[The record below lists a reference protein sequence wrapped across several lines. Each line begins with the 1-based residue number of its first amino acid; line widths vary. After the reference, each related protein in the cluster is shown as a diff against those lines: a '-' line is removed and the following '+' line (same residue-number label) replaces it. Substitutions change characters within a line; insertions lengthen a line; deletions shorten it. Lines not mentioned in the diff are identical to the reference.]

1 MMDPIQQTLL
11 NGAQSLAVASSRA
24 RAWVTRLAP
33 TASKVA
39 AEERALV
46 EATRKTENLARKLAA
61 SSGRRNSA
69 GVFGPSQAGK
79 SYLVSVLGKSKDKP
93 LLVDF
98 AGTTKNF
105 IQEINPEG
113 GKESTGLVTRFT
125 IVRGTRDAQHPV
137 ELRLLTETDI
147 VKIIGNSFLSDFDQ
161 HNRTLK
167 LPAEEQVRAVIAQ
180 LEAQARQAP
189 AHLDEIAMYDIG
201 EYFETNFR
209 TSVESLRRAG
219 YWDALTRFGHR
230 LPVPA
235 RIELYSLLWGR
246 SPELSEVFKLLHGTL
261 ETLGHAATA
270 RAAIDCLVPRARSI
284 IDVEIV
290 KQHLGT
296 PQDLQD
302 LIGVVPELPE
312 GGGDGPVVKVPRA
325 TLTALVAEIKVVMA
339 DKPWNF
345 FEHTDLLDFPG
356 ARSREKMLDLPSDAQ
371 EKAFCVRNM
380 LLRGKIAYLF
390 QRYTEDR
397 ELTCMLLC
405 MPPSNQ
411 EVKDLTSLVG
421 KWVEQTHGP
430 TAQARSQLPCAL
442 FFVLTKFDME
452 LVAKP
457 GDTPESWRSR
467 IDTRLEASMYQLY
480 KQEDWLQNWDG
491 KAFANTFFLRNPGF
505 ELDGVFQYAAADGE
519 GPRRETGIA
528 VQSAER
534 IDVNRSGML
543 ESERCAKHF
552 THPALAWDSAMA
564 LNDGGVRFLVD
575 NLERVLSPKLKTRQL
590 AGRLVDRAQM
600 LDRDL
605 RRFYAAGSDASRKEK
620 EDELMN
626 LRRRLYAVCNEKEFP
641 FRKFAQMLVRMK
653 LIEGDVRG
661 AYLDVAS
668 LRFEDAP
675 AAAAATPGAAAAP
688 DPDPWGDPWAD
699 AAGTSTTAATAAP
712 PKHRERDRFDQFAS
726 KVLNLWTERVRSLA
740 SDERAL
746 TGLRMDAKLVIAVAD
761 ELVSGAHR
769 HALVERIAE
778 RTRKQLDSAT
788 TRHEMVADRAAGIAS
803 TIINDYVSYL
813 GFGELPEAERPA
825 VPEAP
830 KPRQRGV
837 FAAPPVPV
845 RDHIPALG
853 DSRAPL
859 ETNYF
864 LDWGVAF
871 KQLGLD
877 NLGFAGGREIG
888 EEDNRLLGDIL
899 GEIAPALQVSV
910 A

>member
-1 MMDPIQQTLL
+1 MMDPNQQTLL
-11 NGAQSLAVASSRA
+11 TGAQQLAVASSRA

-46 EATRKTENLARKLAA
+46 DATRKTENLARKLAA

-125 IVRGTRDAQHPV
+125 IVRGTRDTQHPV
-137 ELRLLTETDI
+137 EMRLLSETDI

-167 LPAEEQVRAVIAQ
+167 LPDEDVVRATIAQ
-180 LEAQARQAP
+180 LEPQARQAP
-189 AHLDEIAMYDIG
+189 AHLDEIAMYDVG
-201 EYFETNFR
+201 EYFENNFS

-230 LPVPA
+230 LPAPA
-235 RIELYSLLWGR
+235 RIDLYSLLWGQ
-246 SPELSEVFKLLHGTL
+246 SPELTDVFKLLHRTL
-261 ETLGHAATA
+261 EELGHPAMA

-296 PQDLQD
+296 PEDLKD
-302 LIGVVPELPE
+302 PISVLPELPE
-312 GGGDGPVVKVPRA
+312 GGGDGPVVNVPRA

-356 ARSREKMLDLPSDAQ
+356 ARSREKMLKLPDDAQ

-421 KWVEQTHGP
+421 KWVEQTHGG

-442 FFVLTKFDME
+442 FFVLTKFDVE

-457 GDTPESWRSR
+457 GDTPESWRNR

-505 ELDGVFQYAAADGE
+505 ELDGVFQYGAAPSE
-519 GPRRETGIA
+519 GGTRPETGIA
-528 VQSAER
+528 EQSAQR
-534 IDVNRSGML
+534 ITANRSGML
-543 ESERCAKHF
+543 ESDRCVKHF
-552 THPALAWDSAMA
+552 TNPALAWDSAMA

-605 RRFYAAGSDASRKEK
+605 RRFYAAGADASRKEK
-620 EDELMN
+620 EEELMG

-641 FRKFAQMLVRMK
+641 FRKFAQLMVRMK
-653 LIEGDVRG
+653 LTEGDVRS
-661 AYLDVAS
+661 AYLKVAS
-668 LRFEDAP
+668 LQFEEIP
-675 AAAAATPGAAAAP
+675 AAPGNGSTAP
-688 DPDPWGDPWAD
+688 EADPWGDPWAD
-699 AAGTSTTAATAAP
+699 AGAAPTAAAAP
-712 PKHRERDRFDQFAS
+712 KRRERDRFDQFAS
-726 KVLNLWTERVRSLA
+726 EVQNLWTARVRSLA

-746 TGLRMDAKLVIAVAD
+746 AGLRMDAQLVIALAD

-769 HALVERIAE
+769 LALGDRIAE
-778 RTRKQLDSAT
+778 RVRKQLDSAT
-788 TRHEMVADRAAGIAS
+788 TRHELVADRAAGIA
-803 TIINDYVSYL
+803 TTLVNDYVSYL
-813 GFGELPEAERPA
+813 GFGDLPEADRPA

-837 FAAPPVPV
+837 FAAPPVPE
-845 RDHIPALG
+845 RDKIPQLG
-853 DSRAPL
+853 ESRAPL

-871 KQLGLD
+871 RQLGID
-877 NLGFAGGREIG
+877 NMGFAGGREIG

-899 GEIAPALQVSV
+899 GEIAPALLVSV
-910 A
+910 G

>member
-11 NGAQSLAVASSRA
+11 NGAQALAVASSRA

-33 TASKVA
+33 TATKVA

-46 EATRKTENLARKLAA
+46 DATRKTENLSRKLAA

-79 SYLVSVLGKSKDKP
+79 SYLVSVLGKSKEHP
-93 LLVDF
+93 LLADF

-125 IVRGTRDAQHPV
+125 IVRGTRDARHPV
-137 ELRLLTETDI
+137 ELRLLTETDL
-147 VKIIGNSFLSDFDQ
+147 VKIIGNSFLSDFDE
-161 HNRTLK
+161 HNRK
-167 LPAEEQVRAVIAQ
+167 LGLPTEDKIRAVVAQ
-180 LEAQARQAP
+180 LETQARQAP
-189 AHLDEIAMYDIG
+189 AHLDEIALYDIG
-201 EYFETNFR
+201 EYFENNFR
-209 TSVESLRRAG
+209 TSVEPLRRAG

-230 LPVPA
+230 LPTPA
-235 RIELYSLLWGR
+235 RIELYSLLWGQ
-246 SPELSEVFKLLHGTL
+246 SPELTDVFKLLQRTL
-261 ETLGHAATA
+261 EELGHPATA
-270 RAAIDCLVPRARSI
+270 RATIDCLVPRARSI
-284 IDVEIV
+284 IDVEIL

-296 PQDLQD
+296 PEDLQD

-312 GGGDGPVVKVPRA
+312 GGGDGPVVQVPRA
-325 TLTALVAEIKVVMA
+325 TLTALVAEIKIVMA
-339 DKPWNF
+339 HKPWNF

-371 EKAFCVRNM
+371 ERAFCVRNM

-390 QRYTEDR
+390 QRYTEER

-421 KWVEQTHGP
+421 KWVEQTHGG
-430 TAQARSQLPCAL
+430 TAQARAQLPCAL

-505 ELDGVFQYAAADGE
+505 ELDGVFQYE
-519 GPRRETGIA
+519 GAEGSARRETGIA
-528 VQSAER
+528 GQSAER
-534 IDVNRSGML
+534 IAANRAGMV
-543 ESERCAKHF
+543 ESDRCARHF
-552 THPALAWDSAMA
+552 TNPALAWDSAMA
-564 LNDGGVRFLVD
+564 LNDGGVHFLVD

-605 RRFYAAGSDASRKEK
+605 RRFYAAGADASRTEK
-620 EDELMN
+620 ETELTN

-641 FRKFAQMLVRMK
+641 FRRFAQLLSRMK
-653 LIEGDVRG
+653 LVEGDVRG
-661 AYLDVAS
+661 AYLEVAS
-668 LRFEDAP
+668 LRYEEAPPAPTASVELEDDDPWRDAGVPSAAAP
-675 AAAAATPGAAAAP
+675 AAPRRG
-688 DPDPWGDPWAD
+688 
-699 AAGTSTTAATAAP
+699 
-712 PKHRERDRFDQFAS
+712 RDRFDQFAG

-746 TGLRMDAKLVIAVAD
+746 AGLRMDAKLVIALAD

-778 RTRKQLDSAT
+778 RVRKQLDSAT
-788 TRHEMVADRAAGIAS
+788 TRHEMVADRAAGIAT
-803 TIINDYVSYL
+803 TIVNDYVSYL
-813 GFGELPEAERPA
+813 GFADLPEAERPA

-837 FAAPPVPV
+837 FAAPPVPE
-845 RDHIPALG
+845 RDKIPALG
-853 DSRAPL
+853 ETRAPL
-859 ETNYF
+859 ETTYF
-864 LDWGVAF
+864 LDWGVALR
-871 KQLGLD
+871 QLGID
-877 NLGFAGGREIG
+877 NVGFAGGREIS
-888 EEDNRLLGDIL
+888 EEDNRLLGEIL
-899 GEIAPALQVSV
+899 GEMAPALQVSV
-910 A
+910 S